1 MRLGIDFGTTHT
13 VVTMVDRGNYPVVA
27 FEGGDPYP
35 SLAALLPSGELRYGF
50 DAVAVRHEPGVRLVR
65 SFKRLLADAG
75 PRASVEI
82 GGAPVLLLDLLTGF
96 LSKVREDLLSRSNA
110 TVGEGEPLEV
120 AVSVPAN
127 SSSAQRFLTLE
138 AFRAAG
144 FTPFALLNEPSAAGF
159 EYAHRFRSTI
169 TSRREHVLVYDL
181 GGGTFD
187 ASLLRMTGRSNE
199 VVTSEGVRRLGGD
212 DFDEAILEAVLARAG
227 VAGATGPNADARDL
241 LLEEC
246 ARQKEAVG
254 PNTRRLVLDLTPLG
268 LPPIAVPIEE
278 VWEACAPLVE
288 RTIAATDPVLSAGEV
303 EEGDLAGVYVVGGA
317 GAFPLVGRR
326 LRERFG
332 EKRVRR
338 SPHPFA
344 ATAVGLALFLDGEAG
359 FSLADR
365 LTRHFGVFREAA
377 EGEEVVFD
385 PIFPKDLLLPGAGSA
400 PLTAVRRYR
409 AAHDVGH
416 FRFVECSRLVEGR
429 PDGDVTP
436 WHDVKFPFLPSLR
449 HASLDGAAVRRLE
462 SPGPEVEEVYACTDA
477 GAVEVTIRVP
487 SDGFSRT
494 FRLDRP
500 GA

>member
-1 MRLGIDFGTTHT
+1 MRLGVDFGTTHT
-13 VVTMVDRGNYPVVA
+13 VVTMVDRGNYPVVG

-35 SLAALLPSGELRYGF
+35 SLAAVIPDGGLRFGF
-50 DAVAVRHEPGVRLVR
+50 DAAAVRHEPGVRVVR

-75 PRASVEI
+75 PRAEVDA
-82 GGAPVLLLDLLTGF
+82 GGRPVLLLDLLTGF
-96 LSKVREDLLSRSNA
+96 LSKVREDLLVRSNA
-110 TVGEGEPLEV
+110 GIAEGEPLEA

-144 FTPFALLNEPSAAGF
+144 FTPVALLNEPSAAGF
-159 EYAHRFRSTI
+159 EYAHRFRSSI

-187 ASLLRMTGRSNE
+187 ASLLKMTGKTNE

-212 DFDEAILEAVLARAG
+212 DFDEAILAAVLARAG
-227 VAGATGPNADARDL
+227 ARPPDVDTRDL

-246 ARQKEAVG
+246 ARQKEAAG
-254 PNTRRLVLDLTPLG
+254 PNTRKLVLDLSPLD
-268 LPPIAVPIEE
+268 LPPVALPIDE
-278 VWEACAPLVE
+278 VWEACTPLVE
-288 RTIAATDPVLSAGEV
+288 RTILATEPVLSAADV

-332 EKRVRR
+332 EKRVKR

-359 FSLADR
+359 YTLADR
-365 LTRHFGVFREAA
+365 LTRHFGVFREAEA
-377 EGEEVVFD
+377 GEEVVFD
-385 PIFPKDLLLPGAGSA
+385 PIFPKDLPLPAPGGA

-409 AAHDVGH
+409 AAHDVGV
-416 FRFVECSRLVEGR
+416 FRFVECSRIVEGR

-436 WHDVKFPFLPSLR
+436 WEGLRFPFLPSLR
-449 HASLDGAAVRRLE
+449 SAPLDGAPVRRLAAE
-462 SPGPEVEEVYACTDA
+462 GPEVEEVYTCGD
-477 GAVEVTIRVP
+477 GGGVEVTIRVP
-487 SDGFSRT
+487 AEGFQAT
-494 FRLDRP
+494 FRLGRP
-500 GA
+500 AL

>member
-1 MRLGIDFGTTHT
+1 MRLGVDFGTTHT
-13 VVTMVDRGNYPVVA
+13 VVTMVDRGNYPVVG
-27 FEGGDPYP
+27 FEGGDPFP
-35 SLAALLPSGELRYGF
+35 SLAAVLPSGELRFGF
-50 DAVAVRHEPGVRLVR
+50 EAAAVRHEPGVSVLR

-75 PRASVEI
+75 PRTEI
-82 GGAPVLLLDLLTGF
+82 EAGGRSILLLDLLAGF
-96 LSKVREDLLSRSNA
+96 LSQVREDLLARSNA
-110 TVGEGEPLEV
+110 GIGEDEPLEA

-144 FTPFALLNEPSAAGF
+144 WAPVALLNEPSAAGF

-187 ASLLRMTGRSNE
+187 ASLVRMTGRTNE

-212 DFDEAILEAVLARAG
+212 DFDEAILGAVLARAG
-227 VAGATGPNADARDL
+227 AGEPDEGTRDL

-254 PNTRRLVLDLTPLG
+254 PNTRRLVLDLSPLD
-268 LPPIAVPIEE
+268 LPPVALPIEE
-278 VWEACAPLVE
+278 AYEACAPLVD
-288 RTIAATDPVLSAGEV
+288 RTIEASEPVLAAAGV
-303 EEGDLAGVYVVGGA
+303 EEAELAGVYVVGGA

-332 EKRVRR
+332 ERRVKR

-359 FSLADR
+359 YTLADR

-377 EGEEVVFD
+377 AGEEVVFD
-385 PIFPKDLLLPGAGSA
+385 PIFPKDLALPSPGEA
-400 PLTAVRRYR
+400 PLVAVRRYR
-409 AAHDVGH
+409 AAHDLGH
-416 FRFVECSRLVEGR
+416 FRFVECSRIVDGR
-429 PDGDVTP
+429 PDGDVAP
-436 WHDVKFPFLPSLR
+436 WQDLKFPFVTALR
-449 HASLDGAAVRRLE
+449 GRRLEGAAVSRLAE
-462 SPGPEVEEVYACTDA
+462 PGPEVEEVYSCSDA
-477 GAVEVTIRVP
+477 GAVSVTIRVP
-487 SDGFSRT
+487 ADGYART
-494 FRLDRP
+494 FRLGRP
-500 GA
+500 AL

>member
-1 MRLGIDFGTTHT
+1 MRLGVDFGTTHT
-13 VVTMVDRGNYPVVA
+13 VVTMVDRGNYPVVG

-35 SLAALLPSGELRYGF
+35 SLVALLPGGKLRYGF
-50 DAVAVRHEPGVRLVR
+50 EALAVRHEPGVKVLR

-75 PRASVEI
+75 PRTEI
-82 GGAPVLLLDLLTGF
+82 EVGGRPVLLLDLLAGF
-96 LSKVREDLLSRSNA
+96 LAQVREDLLTRSNA
-110 TVGEGEPLEV
+110 GVGPDEPLEA

-144 FTPFALLNEPSAAGF
+144 FSPVALLNEPSAAGF

-169 TSRREHVLVYDL
+169 TSKREHVLVYDL

-187 ASLLRMTGRSNE
+187 ASLLRMTGRTNE

-212 DFDEAILEAVLARAG
+212 DFDESILAAVLARAD
-227 VAGATGPNADARDL
+227 APAPDADARDL

-254 PNTRRLVLDLTPLG
+254 PNTRKLVLDLSPLG
-268 LPPIAVPIEE
+268 RPPVALPVEE

-288 RTIAATDPVLSAGEV
+288 RTIAATEPVLSAAEV
-303 EEGDLAGVYVVGGA
+303 AEGDLAGVYVVGGA
-317 GAFPLVGRR
+317 GAFPLVGRS
-326 LRERFG
+326 LKERFG
-332 EKRVRR
+332 EKRVKR

-365 LTRHFGVFREAA
+365 LTRHFGVFREAEA
-377 EGEEVVFD
+377 GEDVVFD
-385 PIFPKDLLLPGAGSA
+385 PVFPKDLPLPAPGGA

-416 FRFVECSRLVEGR
+416 FRFVECSRIVDGR

-436 WHDVKFPFLPSLR
+436 WQDLKFPFLPSLR
-449 HASLDGAAVRRLE
+449 GAELDGRPVARLPE
-462 SPGPEVEEVYACTDA
+462 PGPEVEEVYACSDG

-487 SDGFSRT
+487 ADGFSRT
-494 FRLDRP
+494 FRLGRP
-500 GA
+500 SS

>member
-1 MRLGIDFGTTHT
+1 MRLGVDFGTTHT

-35 SLAALLPSGELRYGF
+35 SLAALLPSGEVRYGF
-50 DAVAVRHEPGVRLVR
+50 DAAAVRHEPGVRLVR

-75 PRASVEI
+75 PRAEVDV
-82 GGAPVLLLDLLTGF
+82 GGRPVLLLDLLAGF

-110 TVGEGEPLEV
+110 GVGPGEPLEA

-144 FTPFALLNEPSAAGF
+144 FSTVALLNEPSAAGF
-159 EYAHRFRSTI
+159 EYAHRFRSTL
-169 TSRREHVLVYDL
+169 TSKREHVLVYDL

-187 ASLLRMTGRSNE
+187 ASLLRMAGKTNE

-212 DFDEAILEAVLARAG
+212 DFDEAILAAVLARI
-227 VAGATGPNADARDL
+227 GAPAPEGDARDL

-246 ARQKEAVG
+246 ARQKEAAG
-254 PNTRRLVLDLTPLG
+254 PNTKKLVLDLSALD
-268 LPPIAVPIEE
+268 LAPIALPIEE

-288 RTIAATDPVLSAGEV
+288 RTIAATEPVLAAADV
-303 EEGDLAGVYVVGGA
+303 EEGELAGVYVVGGA

-326 LRERFG
+326 LKERFG
-332 EKRVRR
+332 EKRVKR

-359 FSLADR
+359 YALTDR
-365 LTRHFGVFREAA
+365 LTRHFGVFREAEA
-377 EGEEVVFD
+377 GEEVVFD
-385 PIFPKDLLLPGAGSA
+385 PVFPKDLPLPARGGA
-400 PLTAVRRYR
+400 PLTAIRRYR

-416 FRFVECSRLVEGR
+416 FRFVECSRIVEGR

-436 WHDVKFPFLPSLR
+436 WGGLAFPFLPELR
-449 HASLDGAAVRRLE
+449 GALLEAGAARRLPE
-462 SPGPEVEEVYACTDA
+462 PGPDVEEVYSCTDG
-477 GAVEVTIRVP
+477 GAVEVTLRVP

-494 FRLDRP
+494 FRLGRP
-500 GA
+500 AL

>member
-1 MRLGIDFGTTHT
+1 MRLGVDFGTTHT

-35 SLAALLPSGELRYGF
+35 SLAAFLPSGELRYGF
-50 DAVAVRHEPGVRLVR
+50 DAVAVRHEPGVRIVR

-82 GGAPVLLLDLLTGF
+82 GGCPVLLLDLLTGF
-96 LSKVREDLLSRSNA
+96 LSQVKDDLLTRSNA
-110 TVGEGEPLEV
+110 SVAEGEPLEV
-120 AVSVPAN
+120 AISVPAN

-144 FTPFALLNEPSAAGF
+144 FTPVALLNEPSAAGF

-169 TSRREHVLVYDL
+169 TSRRENVLVYDL

-187 ASLLRMTGRSNE
+187 ASLLRMTGKTNE

-212 DFDEAILEAVLARAG
+212 DFDEAILAAVLAL
-227 VAGATGPNADARDL
+227 AGAGEPDADARDL

-254 PNTRRLVLDLTPLG
+254 PNTRRLVLDMSPLG
-268 LPPIAVPIEE
+268 LPPIALPIEE
-278 VWEACAPLVE
+278 VWNACAPLVE
-288 RTIAATDPVLSAGEV
+288 RTIAATDPVLRAGEV
-303 EEGDLAGVYVVGGA
+303 AEGELAGVYVVGGA

-332 EKRVRR
+332 EKRVKR

-344 ATAVGLALFLDGEAG
+344 ATAVGLALFLDGDAG

-365 LTRHFGVFREAA
+365 LTRHFGVFREA
-377 EGEEVVFD
+377 ETGEEVVFD
-385 PIFPKDLLLPGAGSA
+385 PIFPKDLPLPGAGGA

-436 WHDVKFPFLPSLR
+436 WHDVKFPFLRRCGGHP
-449 HASLDGAAVRRLE
+449 LDGTAVRRLAAA
-462 SPGPEVEEVYACTDA
+462 GPEVEEVYSCTDG

-487 SDGFSRT
+487 ADGFSTT
-494 FRLDRP
+494 FRLGRP
-500 GA
+500 GL